1 MGESGNM
8 KESPPIIAAVDFSSS
23 SSMVLTHAAKL
34 AAASGQRLIAVHVI
48 RESRLRDWQETMGVE
63 ASALDRVLELTRNL
77 QELVNESCGNV
88 VPEVV
93 VRIGRPYQAIR
104 DIVNAERAD
113 LLVLGAHDV
122 AKRRLGPV
130 AAHCARSIPA
140 DVLILRDWQ
149 GQQIHR
155 IAACV
160 DFSLSSAAGL
170 SRAIEIARVHQAS
183 LEIIHVMFP
192 PNRDPWG
199 RVLEPRVDDETS
211 YETRVMERVHGR
223 MNAFLAP
230 FTGHLDA
237 IESNTLCLEGESPAA
252 AIAAHVEAEG
262 IDLTVMGSHT
272 GSWVEEFVLGSN
284 TERLMHDSTS
294 SVLVARGR
302 KPGESVPDS

>member
-1 MGESGNM
+1 MDESHPM
-8 KESPPIIAAVDFSSS
+8 KPLPPIIAAVDFSSS
-23 SSMVLTHAAKL
+23 SSQVLTHAAKL
-34 AAASGQRLIAVHVI
+34 AAASGQQLIAVHVI
-48 RESRLRDWQETMGVE
+48 RESRLRDWGETMGIE
-63 ASALDRVLELTRNL
+63 ASAVDRVLELTRHL
-77 QELVNESCGNV
+77 QQLVEESCG
-88 VPEVV
+88 EVAARV
-93 VRIGRPYQAIR
+93 MVRVGRPYQTIR
-104 DIVNAERAD
+104 DIVNDEQAD

-130 AAHCARSIPA
+130 AAHCARSIPT

-160 DFSLSSAAGL
+160 DFSLSSAVGL
-170 SRAIEIARVHQAS
+170 GRAIEIAKVHQAS

-192 PNRDPWG
+192 PSRDPWG
-199 RVLEPRVDDETS
+199 RVLEPRGDDETS
-211 YETRVMERVHGR
+211 YETRVRERVRGR

-230 FTGHLDA
+230 FTGRLDA
-237 IESNTLCLEGESPAA
+237 IESNTLFLEGESPAA
-252 AIAAHVEAEG
+252 AIAAHVEAESV
-262 IDLTVMGSHT
+262 DLTVMGSHA
-272 GSWVEEFVLGSN
+272 GSWVEDFLLGSN